1 MKGIVFIQFT
11 DMVQEKWGEDMVE
24 ELIERADLDSGGA
37 YTSVGTYRYHEM
49 VSLITHLSDMSG
61 IAPEDLQKAFGA
73 YLFDR
78 LSTKYSGFLEG
89 KSDLFSFLESIEDT
103 IHVEVKKLYPEAE
116 LPTFEHQR
124 PKQNMLEMLYRS
136 KRPFAA
142 LAEGLLRGAIAHFGE
157 DVDLSRKD
165 YEVSSGSKALFT
177 LTKKVD

>member
-11 DMVQEKWGEDMVE
+11 DMVEEKWGEDALE

-49 VSLITHLSDMSG
+49 VSLITHLSEMSG
-61 IAPEDLQKAFGA
+61 IGGEELQKTFGA
-73 YLFDR
+73 YLFTR
-78 LSTKYSGFLEG
+78 LGAKYSGFLEG
-89 KSDLFSFLESIEDT
+89 KPDLFSFLESIEDT

-116 LPTFEHQR
+116 LPSFEHQR
-124 PKQNMLEMLYRS
+124 PQSNMLEMLYRS

-157 DVDLSRKD
+157 EVDLVRKD
-165 YEVSSGSKALFT
+165 YEVSTGSKALFT
-177 LTKKVD
+177 LTKKVN